1 MHDME
6 GNLNDLLASE
16 GQQLETEAA
25 ELQLRVREAQERLSL
40 VQRRLEHVRALLD
53 DQQSAEIPDGTTQTQ
68 HKYNSGSRSHVCDIA
83 EEVLSQRNGEP
94 MYYKELAQEVI
105 RRGGDL
111 YGATPWANLTARMVQ
126 DARFVRPTAKGFYA
140 LRRDYPNARNV
151 GARRQRRRRAS

>member
-1 MHDME
+1 MGTDLE
-6 GNLNDLLASE
+6 DLLRAE
-16 GQQLETEAA
+16 RQQLETEAA
-25 ELQLRVREAQERLSL
+25 GLQGQLKEAQERLSGL
-40 VQRRLEHVRALLD
+40 QRRLEHVRALLD
-53 DQQSAEIPDGTTQTQ
+53 EKEPPETPDAISQASRGYSANG
-68 HKYNSGSRSHVCDIA
+68 RSHVCDIA
-83 EEVLSQRNGEP
+83 ETILGERNGQP

-126 DARFVRPTAKGFYA
+126 DPRFVRPTAKGFYA

>member
-1 MHDME
+1 ME
-6 GNLNDLLASE
+6 GNLNDLLTAE
-16 GQQLETEAA
+16 CQHLEAEAT
-25 ELQLRVREAQERLSL
+25 ELQVRVREGQERLST

-53 DQQSAEIPDGTTQTQ
+53 EKASPATTDAMTQTQ
-68 HKYNSGSRSHVCDIA
+68 QDYSASSRSNVCNIA
-83 EEVLSQRNGEP
+83 ESILGERNGDP

-151 GARRQRRRRAS
+151 GARRQRRRRTS